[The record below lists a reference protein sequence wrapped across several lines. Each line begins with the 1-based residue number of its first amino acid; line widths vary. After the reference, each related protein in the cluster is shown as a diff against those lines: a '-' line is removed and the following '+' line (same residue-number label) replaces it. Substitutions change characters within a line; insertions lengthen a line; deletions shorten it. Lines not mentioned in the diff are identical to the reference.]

1 MKRLI
6 QLIRLPEIHPL
17 PVMKCVF
24 EELTQAFHEEDRCE
38 IRIIHSMDQ
47 LEDGGIAFLDDAAGN
62 YKQFQAVYE
71 EIGIR
76 CPSTVFVC
84 WYWMD
89 SSFRPFSRM
98 IYTGEYCLFVP
109 TTDIDRLAYF
119 NQPRYV
125 PLKLRA
131 SESPDRIGAHKRTVV
146 RDYCYMGG
154 GYKMDWIPP
163 SPEFN
168 GLYHRVIWDNYLSYN
183 ERRAIY
189 LSSTFALG
197 FQSDVNIQSGHL
209 SQRLF
214 EGLAYGCIVLCE
226 NPLASFYTDGAIVYV
241 SSKEDLWEKMRY
253 YQTHPEELKKKQ
265 QQGYEWSKKHGTN
278 RVTTSLIKQK
288 IKEQFQEEFGPCP
301 VFIDIKGGLGNQLF
315 QLATAYAYAKR
326 EKGHLGIYH
335 RTDNGD
341 RPVYWTG
348 LLNIFSNYLIK
359 HRPSGLHSWREQQPT
374 LYTPLPSL
382 PIHGVHL
389 EGYFQSSKYFKEIRS
404 DLRLMFSPSS
414 EKVYEFCKRYPFL
427 LMNRDRVVVMHCRRT
442 DYLPKADFHGP
453 LHGSY
458 YRNALHQMK
467 KHVSNPIVI
476 LCGDDSTYWD
486 TIKEDIS
493 SVHPHHT
500 FLLTDANEVDT
511 LYLLQLFSYFIMSN
525 STFIWWCTWL
535 ADAKHVIA
543 PSKWFGPN
551 GIKEYEDIYEP
562 EWERIE

>member
-6 QLIRLPEIHPL
+6 QLVRLPEIDPL

-24 EELTQAFHEEDRCE
+24 EELVQSFKEDDRCE
-38 IRIIHSMDQ
+38 IRTITSMDQ
-47 LEDGGIAFLDDAAGN
+47 LEDGGVAFLDDAAGN
-62 YKQFQAVYE
+62 YKRFQVIYE
-71 EIGIR
+71 EIGHR
-76 CPSTVFVC
+76 CPSTLFIT
-84 WYWMD
+84 WYWTD
-89 SSFRPFSRM
+89 RSFRPFQRM
-98 IYTGEYCLFVP
+98 LYTGEYCLFVP
-109 TTDIDRLAYF
+109 TSDHDRLAYF
-119 NQPRYV
+119 NQPDYF

-131 SESPDRIGAHKRTVV
+131 SESPQQIGKYNRDMV

-168 GLYHRVIWDNYLSYN
+168 GLYHRVIWDNYLTYE
-183 ERRAIY
+183 ERRTIY

-197 FQSDVNIQSGHL
+197 FQSDMNIQSGHL

-253 YQTHPEELKKKQ
+253 YQSHPQERLNKQ
-265 QQGYEWSKKHGTN
+265 RQGYEWSKKHGTN
-278 RVTTSLIKQK
+278 RVTTDLIKQK
-288 IKEQFQEEFGPCP
+288 MKERYREEFNPCP

-326 EKGHLGIYH
+326 QKGHLGIFH
-335 RTDNGD
+335 RKENGD
-341 RPVYWTG
+341 RPVYWESLLHVFSSYLIEHVPTG
-348 LLNIFSNYLIK
+348 LSVWEE
-359 HRPSGLHSWREQQPT
+359 SCPT
-374 LYTPLPSL
+374 VYIPIPSL
-382 PIHGVHL
+382 PPSGYRL

-404 DLRLMFSPSS
+404 DLQLMFSPSS
-414 EKVYEFCKRYPFL
+414 EKMYELCQRYPFL

-453 LHGSY
+453 LTGSY
-458 YRNALHQMK
+458 YREALKRMTRR
-467 KHVSNPIVI
+467 VSNPIVI
-476 LCGDDSTYWD
+476 LCGDDPEYWE

-500 FLLTDANEVDT
+500 FLLNDANELDT
-511 LYLLQLFSYFIMSN
+511 LYLLQLFPYFIMSN
-525 STFIWWCTWL
+525 STFIWWCAWL
-535 ADAKHVIA
+535 SNAKHVIA

-551 GIKEYEDIYEP
+551 GIKTYEDIYESQ
-562 EWERIE
+562 WERVE

>member
-6 QLIRLPEIHPL
+6 QLVRLPEIHPL

-24 EELTQAFHEEDRCE
+24 EELVQAFKEDDRCE
-38 IRIIHSMDQ
+38 IRTITSMNQ

-62 YKQFQAVYE
+62 YKQFQAIYE
-71 EIGIR
+71 EMGRR
-76 CPSTVFVC
+76 CPSTLFIT

-89 SSFRPFSRM
+89 RSFRPFQRM
-98 IYTGEYCLFVP
+98 LYTGEYCLFVP
-109 TTDIDRLAYF
+109 TSDHDRLAYF
-119 NQPRYV
+119 NQEDYF

-131 SESPDRIGAHKRTVV
+131 SESPQQIGKYNRDMV

-168 GLYHRVIWDNYLSYN
+168 GLYHRVIWDNYLSYE
-183 ERRAIY
+183 ERRTIY

-214 EGLAYGCIVLCE
+214 EGLAYGCIVFCE

-253 YQTHPEELKKKQ
+253 YQMHPQERLHKQ
-265 QQGYEWSKKHGTN
+265 RQGYEWSKKHGTN
-278 RVTTSLIKQK
+278 RVTTDLIKQK
-288 IKEQFQEEFGPCP
+288 MKERYHEEFNPCP
-301 VFIDIKGGLGNQLF
+301 VLIDIKGGLGNQLF

-326 EKGHLGIYH
+326 QKGHLGIFH
-335 RTDNGD
+335 RKQNGD
-341 RPVYWTG
+341 RPVYWES
-348 LLNIFSNYLIK
+348 LLRVFSSYLIE
-359 HRPSGLHSWREQQPT
+359 HVPGGLSVWEEAYPT
-374 LYTPLPSL
+374 VYTPIPSL
-382 PIHGVHL
+382 PLSGYRL

-404 DLRLMFSPSS
+404 DLQLMFSPSS
-414 EKVYEFCKRYPFL
+414 EKMYEFCQRYPFL

-453 LHGSY
+453 LTGSY
-458 YRNALHQMK
+458 YREALTRMTQRI
-467 KHVSNPIVI
+467 SNPIVI
-476 LCGDDSTYWD
+476 LCGDDPEYWE

-493 SVHPHHT
+493 SVYPHHT
-500 FLLTDANEVDT
+500 FLLKDANEMDT
-511 LYLLQLFSYFIMSN
+511 LYFLQLFPYFIMSN
-525 STFIWWCTWL
+525 STFIWWCVWL
-535 ADAKHVIA
+535 SNAKHVIA

-551 GIKEYEDIYEP
+551 GIKEYEDIYET
-562 EWERIE
+562 EWERVE